1 LSNFEIRNV
10 TADNVQVGDHNVQA
24 NTHVT
29 PHALASRL
37 SSHQALVRDPV
48 EVDRAVTG
56 LRRELE
62 SPNPDPT
69 RIRTA
74 VETLVAAAD
83 ALRTNVADLARQA
96 GLRPPR

>member
-1 LSNFEIRNV
+1 MSNFEIRHV
-10 TADNVQVGDHNVQA
+10 TADNVQVGDHNLQA

-29 PHALASRL
+29 LHALATRL
-37 SSHQALVRDPV
+37 ASHQALVRDPV

-62 SPNPDPT
+62 SPNPDPA
-69 RIRTA
+69 RIRAA
-74 VETLVAAAD
+74 VETLVTAAD

-96 GLRPPR
+96 TFRAPR